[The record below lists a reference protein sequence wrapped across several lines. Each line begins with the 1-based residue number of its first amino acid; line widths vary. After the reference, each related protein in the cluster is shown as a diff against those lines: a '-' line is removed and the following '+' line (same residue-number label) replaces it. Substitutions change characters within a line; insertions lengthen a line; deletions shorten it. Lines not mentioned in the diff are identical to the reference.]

1 MKHAFHS
8 CYRWTCPRQ
17 VWVQLEKGKKWGL
30 LNLPLTGNRS
40 LAHSF
45 SCSGER
51 PGKGLGS
58 WEHWD
63 VIISMSSFARHSNSR
78 KQAPPGP
85 LGKVCKLFCF
95 PLRFKGESRSESCQ
109 YFFIGISC
117 SSWGSAQPYKQREKE
132 KEFCEGKTKNSL
144 FEIFFSSFFLSASFS
159 WFNLIRICLVSR
171 IYFLFFIFKKQTC
184 KKK

>member
-8 CYRWTCPRQ
+8 CYGWTSPRQ

-30 LNLPLTGNRS
+30 LSLPFIGNRS

-63 VIISMSSFARHSNSR
+63 VIISMSSFARNSNSR
-78 KQAPPGP
+78 KSAPPGP
-85 LGKVCKLFCF
+85 LGKVCKLFSVF
-95 PLRFKGESRSESCQ
+95 LLDSRGKAGLKAASTSLLESAVLAEAEPSHINKE
-109 YFFIGISC
+109 
-117 SSWGSAQPYKQREKE
+117 RERKRVLWTQ
-132 KEFCEGKTKNSL
+132 TKNSL
-144 FEIFFSSFFLSASFS
+144 FEIFFSPILSVPFS
-159 WFNLIRICLVSR
+159 WSNLIRIYLVSQT
-171 IYFLFFIFKKQTC
+171 YFF
-184 KKK
+184 